1 MEEEKKTLP
10 EEKTEEKTAWQTT
23 KEGWYDKV
31 PLTVRQ
37 LDIIIGVSL
46 AALVIVFVLIFLDA
60 WDIFHLFG

>member
-10 EEKTEEKTAWQTT
+10 EEETEEKTAWQTT

-46 AALVIVFVLIFLDA
+46 AALAIVFVLIFLDA